1 MDGNGSDGV
10 CEGAEVATCRREL
23 LFDSIRR
30 IGYLLLFLIYDK
42 IGKNTKVFKSKS
54 IFMGCVLCSIL
65 FIKEIHYYIEE
76 TRFISRRAIRGMIHL
91 EKLFG
96 MI

>member
-30 IGYLLLFLIYDK
+30 IGYLLLFLIYDR
-42 IGKNTKVFKSKS
+42 IG
-54 IFMGCVLCSIL
+54 
-65 FIKEIHYYIEE
+65 
-76 TRFISRRAIRGMIHL
+76 
-91 EKLFG
+91 
-96 MI
+96 

>member
-1 MDGNGSDGV
+1 MKKIRKKGRNRSKS
-10 CEGAEVATCRREL
+10 
-23 LFDSIRR
+23 LFDYIRR

-76 TRFISRRAIRGMIHL
+76 TRFISRRAIKGIIHL
-91 EKLFG
+91 EKLFE

>member
-76 TRFISRRAIRGMIHL
+76 TRFISRRAIKGIIHL
-91 EKLFG
+91 EKLFE